1 MIYEFLADGFEEV
14 EALAPVDILRRGGCE
29 VKTVSIMTSKKVIG
43 THGVPVEADIMFA
56 DADFADADMIV
67 FPGGLPGATNLADH
81 AELEKLIKKQHESG
95 KRIAAICASPAI
107 VLAKTGV
114 LAGKNATCYPGLED
128 KLKGAVAVK
137 DAVVTDGNITTS
149 RGPAT
154 AMAFAIELVRLM
166 AGEKTA
172 DEVSEGL
179 LYK

>member
-1 MIYEFLADGFEEV
+1 MVYEFLADGFEEV

-29 VKTVSIMTSKKVIG
+29 AKTVSIMSSKKVIG
-43 THGVPVEADIMFA
+43 THGVAVEADIMFE
-56 DADFADADMIV
+56 DTDFADADIIV

-81 AELEKLIKKQHESG
+81 AGIEKLIKKQYESG
-95 KRIAAICASPAI
+95 KRIAAICASPAM

-114 LAGKNATCYPGLED
+114 LEGKKATCYPGLED
-128 KLKGAVAVK
+128 KLTGATAVK
-137 DAVVTDGNITTS
+137 DVVITDGNITTS

-154 AMAFAIELVRLM
+154 AMAFGIELVRLM
-166 AGEKTA
+166 AGEKVA